1 MELVKKMNTTA
12 WEYLQKFDPG
22 SWTKAYFS
30 HGPKCDNI
38 TNNMCEVWNA
48 KIVEYREKP
57 ILTMCEELRSYI
69 MRKMSNKWT
78 AEWAGDETR
87 VLFEVQRYQT
97 RVAVNLQRHT
107 CACNVWQL
115 TGLPCKHAVAAIS
128 RLRKQGLKP
137 EDFAHKWLT
146 MDVVRATYGDSIKPV
161 NSEEF
166 WEETNR
172 LRPEAPIIRRPPG
185 RPTKKRAVDVVAES
199 QMQQQGHNVRK
210 SFQVTCSKCGQKGH
224 YHMTCKGA
232 PANPNWQPKRKKAK
246 QQQTENQS
254 SQPPPD
260 QQEAQAGEG
269 VGSNV
274 PQNVTAPSIDPV
286 GKAKRQK
293 KKVPKTSNT
302 HSVQQETRVDTQSS
316 HPAQPPLE
324 GVDSNTQPSN
334 PATPTALPQGP
345 NFRPKQAI
353 TRPPAP
359 TVHHSQQQATAPT
372 VQPPLQQATTP
383 NSQPSTQQQLPSEG
397 ATDSGTAT
405 TPFMFIPTPG
415 LNAPHK
421 FNPTYGFRPPR
432 IQK

>member
-1 MELVKKMNTTA
+1 MPQAHHRNCVLHIWKNFIKHFKDKHTKGLVWKAAKSTTMREFKDSMELVKKVNTAA

-69 MRKMSNKWT
+69 MRKMAGHKHRISKCKGKLAPVQQLRLDEYIIPESNKWT
-78 AEWAGDETR
+78 AEWAGDEAR

-115 TGLPCKHAVAAIS
+115 TGLPCKHAVSAIS

-146 MDVVRATYGDSIKPV
+146 MDAVRATYGDSIKPV

-199 QMQQQGHNVRK
+199 QMQQQGHKVRK

-232 PANPNWQPKRKKAK
+232 PANPNW
-246 QQQTENQS
+246 
-254 SQPPPD
+254 
-260 QQEAQAGEG
+260 
-269 VGSNV
+269 
-274 PQNVTAPSIDPV
+274 
-286 GKAKRQK
+286 
-293 KKVPKTSNT
+293 
-302 HSVQQETRVDTQSS
+302 
-316 HPAQPPLE
+316 
-324 GVDSNTQPSN
+324 
-334 PATPTALPQGP
+334 
-345 NFRPKQAI
+345 
-353 TRPPAP
+353 
-359 TVHHSQQQATAPT
+359 
-372 VQPPLQQATTP
+372 
-383 NSQPSTQQQLPSEG
+383 
-397 ATDSGTAT
+397 
-405 TPFMFIPTPG
+405 
-415 LNAPHK
+415 
-421 FNPTYGFRPPR
+421 
-432 IQK
+432 